1 MTLIKKMSFMKTS
14 TDYEITF
21 FTAAEQELFD
31 RCLYYQEKMQ
41 PKKEANSEDTDYKY
55 TILLLENI
63 ILRLQKIAMT
73 REIIYRMETEEEQ
86 TIETDNDCGCEKC
99 GSRDF
104 MEIVGEEKNEDG
116 FMCNIMHCTDC
127 DTTMLSHF
135 PNNWPDYYQNKL
147 LWEDQVKSRLDNDPE
162 LGDINKSDQEKILK
176 MLGSF
181 AKGMIKREKTKNDY
195 KKESQLA
202 EEIFT
207 ELNSQL
213 KESEIILFQKFGIYM
228 S

>member
-1 MTLIKKMSFMKTS
+1 METNA
-14 TDYEITF
+14 DYEITF
-21 FTAAEQELFD
+21 FTPAEQELFN
-31 RCLYYQEKMQ
+31 RCVYYKEKMTA
-41 PKKEANSEDTDYKY
+41 KKAANKENADYKY
-55 TILLLENI
+55 TSLLLENI

-73 REIIYRMETEEEQ
+73 REIIYRMEAEEQ
-86 TIETDNDCGCEKC
+86 KIIEADNDWDCEKC
-99 GSRDF
+99 GSNKD
-104 MEIVGEEKNEDG
+104 MEIVGEEKNKDG
-116 FMCNIMHCTDC
+116 FMCDVLHCTEC
-127 DTTMLSHF
+127 DTTMVCPI
-135 PNNWPDYYQNKL
+135 PNNWPDYFQNKL
-147 LWEDQVKSRLDNDPE
+147 LWEDQVKSRMDNDP
-162 LGDINKSDQEKILK
+162 LFGDIAKSDQEEILK
-176 MLGSF
+176 MIGAF

>member
-1 MTLIKKMSFMKTS
+1 MKENA
-14 TDYEITF
+14 DYEITF
-21 FTAAEQELFD
+21 YTPAEQELFD
-31 RCLYYQEKMQ
+31 RCAYYQEKMQ
-41 PKKEANSEDTDYKY
+41 AKKAANSEDTDYKY
-55 TILLLENI
+55 TILILENI

-73 REIIYRMETEEEQ
+73 REIIWRMEAEEEQ
-86 TIETDNDCGCEKC
+86 MIKTDNDWECEKC

-104 MEIVGEEKNEDG
+104 MEIVGEKKNEDD
-116 FMCNIMHCTDC
+116 FMCNVLHCTDC
-127 DTTMLSHF
+127 DTTMLCPI

-162 LGDINKSDQEKILK
+162 FGDINKSDQEKMLN
-176 MLGSF
+176 MLGIF
-181 AKGMIKREKTKNDY
+181 AKGIIKREKTKNNY

-213 KESEIILFQKFGIYM
+213 KGSEIILFQKFGIYM